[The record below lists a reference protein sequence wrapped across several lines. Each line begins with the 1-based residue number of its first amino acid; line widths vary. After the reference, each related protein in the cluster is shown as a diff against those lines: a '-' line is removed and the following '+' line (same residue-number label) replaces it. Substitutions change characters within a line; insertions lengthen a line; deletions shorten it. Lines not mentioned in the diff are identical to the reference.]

1 MLDRAVLIHLKLIDL
16 PVRPAHEKC
25 WVTVLYDMPIHAYRL
40 NEILLIGGEP
50 ARAPISDHTKE
61 IPSRQSLLTDQ
72 WRLAACGPNGCTAR
86 ATQKPIFNLGVN
98 CV

>member
-16 PVRPAHEKC
+16 PRQAAARK
-25 WVTVLYDMPIHAYRL
+25 VLDDDTLRFANSCLRL
-40 NEILLIGGEP
+40 NEILLIGGSP
-50 ARAPISDHTKE
+50 RVLLFADHPKE
-61 IPSRQSLLTDQ
+61 VPCRQSLLTDQ

-86 ATQKPIFNLGVN
+86 ATQKSIFNLGVN

>member
-1 MLDRAVLIHLKLIDL
+1 MLNRAVLTHLKLADL
-16 PVRPAHEKC
+16 AVRLPHEKC

-61 IPSRQSLLTDQ
+61 IPSRQSLLTDL
-72 WRLAACGPNGCTAR
+72 RCLAACRPSKCIVR
-86 ATQKPIFNLGVN
+86 ATQKSIFNLGVN